1 MWKHQRT
8 KTATIWTLSPGKRVA
23 TVSAE
28 LEDDRWIVYCG
39 NVRISNEMRHRD
51 NADKLAR
58 ETAYFEETGRD
69 YYYDHKEEHR

>member
-1 MWKHQRT
+1 
-8 KTATIWTLSPGKRVA
+8 
-23 TVSAE
+23 
-28 LEDDRWIVYCG
+28 
-39 NVRISNEMRHRD
+39 VRISPPMRHRH

>member
-1 MWKHQRT
+1 MIAGSSIA
-8 KTATIWTLSPGKRVA
+8 AT
-23 TVSAE
+23 
-28 LEDDRWIVYCG
+28 CG
-39 NVRISNEMRHRD
+39 SRREMRHRD